1 MKRAAILAILAG
13 CGFRIGT
20 GSSADDASPSDGLVA
35 DGETAD
41 TPPPTDGMIPDQPIV
56 TVPACTLRSQGSP
69 STATLLGGSSG
80 NQTGTPTCSSDKVA
94 VGLQFEVSPIP
105 IAPHNNQILM
115 TTVRLWCATVSR
127 TTMNQWETSGVESF
141 SHTGLMGSTATA
153 CDAYKPPA
161 VLSSVMCP
169 TGSVLVGIAGH
180 QVDTTLYN
188 DVSIRC
194 AALGPD
200 GAITAST
207 VTIGV
212 VGTGTNAVMPEETSC
227 NTGRA
232 ITALRATSGCGQDGV
247 TAMCSP
253 FTCEQ

>member
-1 MKRAAILAILAG
+1 MERAALLAILAG
-13 CGFRIGT
+13 CGFRITT
-20 GSSADDASPSDGLVA
+20 GSSVDDASPSDGEIVDA
-35 DGETAD
+35 EVAD

-94 VGLQFEVSPIP
+94 VGIQFEVSPIE
-105 IAPHNNQILM
+105 IATHNNQILM
-115 TTVRLWCATVSR
+115 TTVRLWCATVAR
-127 TTMNQWETSGVESF
+127 TTMNQWETSAVESF
-141 SHTGLMGSTATA
+141 AHTGLVGSTPTA
-153 CDAYKPPA
+153 CDAYKPPS
-161 VLSSVMCP
+161 VLNSVMCP
-169 TGSVLVGIAGH
+169 TGSVLVAIAGH

-194 AALGPD
+194 AALASD

-212 VGTGTNAVMPEETSC
+212 VGTGTNASMPEETSC

-253 FTCEQ
+253 FTCEE